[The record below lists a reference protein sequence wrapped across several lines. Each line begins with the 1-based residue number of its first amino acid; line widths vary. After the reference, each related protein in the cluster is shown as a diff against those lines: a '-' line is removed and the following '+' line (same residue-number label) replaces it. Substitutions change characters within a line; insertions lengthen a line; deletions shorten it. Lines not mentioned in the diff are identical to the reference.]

1 MIIKDKFRLISGMP
15 NVINLSP
22 SVIKTYQNE
31 ENNPRHVF
39 AFLELKKKSLNH
51 FTNKTIFKLISDTKK
66 RDAVQV
72 VDFEKYPLPCTY
84 NPPTKGMIVN
94 LKPFEVTE
102 ISSLSAN
109 DLYGAIVYS
118 YAFSKMVTGKFK
130 IPESYARIIVAFLL
144 SMLVQLF
151 GKEYGLVGIYSS
163 GIPKMKF
170 LLACYILAAFYGN
183 RNGKGLLKKAATIA
197 PYMFSNE
204 YDALIKYDFMKIEDF
219 IQSLSDL
226 GVMPGLSLIKFTA
239 KVHAFMRINMLAA
252 FEDMSRFFCFIL
264 TSSVPGTKVVPTW
277 IGKKYNEK
285 QYYILVDIMRKMF
298 R

>member
-1 MIIKDKFRLISGMP
+1 MIIKDKFRLISNMP
-15 NVINLSP
+15 NVINLS
-22 SVIKTYQNE
+22 SAVIKTYQIE
-31 ENNPRHVF
+31 ENSPRHVF
-39 AFLELKKKSLNH
+39 AFLELKKKNINH
-51 FTNKTIFKLISDTKK
+51 FTNKTIFDLISDTKK
-66 RDAVQV
+66 REYVQV
-72 VDFEKYPLPCTY
+72 VNFDKYPLNCTY
-84 NPPTKGMIVN
+84 NPPTNGLIVN
-94 LKPFEVTE
+94 LKPFEVE
-102 ISSLSAN
+102 EVSSISAN
-109 DLYGAIVYS
+109 DLYGSIVYS
-118 YAFSKMVTGKFK
+118 YAFSQMVTGKFK
-130 IPESYARIIVAFLL
+130 ISENYARIIVSFLL

-163 GIPKMKF
+163 AIPKMKF

-183 RNGKGLLKKAATIA
+183 NNGNSLLKKAATIA

-204 YDALIKYDFMKIEDF
+204 YDALIKYDFTKIEDF

-226 GVMPGLSLIKFTA
+226 KVMPGISLIKFTS
-239 KVHAFMRINMLAA
+239 KVHSFMRVNMLAA

-298 R
+298 K